1 MKTPACLLDRPGT
14 PFEPRL
20 KCAVGNCCLPTY
32 SGIHEHMLTHCFPNF
47 IPGWNQY
54 GDHQD
59 IAAMIAPRAL
69 HLNFGEL
76 DGSNPASPFQ
86 PLDPCSGSRYR
97 LTSRKNHCEASDP
110 DAL

>member
-1 MKTPACLLDRPGT
+1 MAVENEDTALLDRPGT

-54 GDHQD
+54 GDHQV
-59 IAAMIAPRAL
+59 AE
-69 HLNFGEL
+69 GE
-76 DGSNPASPFQ
+76 
-86 PLDPCSGSRYR
+86 YVI
-97 LTSRKNHCEASDP
+97 E
-110 DAL
+110 